1 MAVIAKIG
9 LLRKGGKVRTK
20 EGVFEVT
27 LNEDGRYVVP
37 GPAGEDSGLVRY
49 DFDRQI
55 LHVERP
61 GVTLEIRFRPELE
74 HTTFEY
80 GGHRYEIGT
89 MDFGAI
95 RFTEA
100 GRTAVR
106 GHVTISGV
114 RLLFV
119 ASDLEPIERE
129 LAFGLALRGSALDDL
144 FWQEDQPF
152 LMGLKEGAQDSL
164 LREEERRHREDR

>member
-20 EGVFEVT
+20 EGVFDVT

-37 GPAGEDSGLVRY
+37 GRAGEDPGLVRY
-49 DFDRQI
+49 DFDRQV
-55 LHVERP
+55 LHIERP
-61 GVTLEIRFRPELE
+61 AVTLEIRFRPELE
-74 HTTFEY
+74 RTTFDY

-89 MDFGAI
+89 MDFGTI
-95 RFTEA
+95 LFTEA
-100 GRTAVR
+100 GRAAIR

-114 RLLFV
+114 RLLSV

-129 LAFGLALRGSALDDL
+129 LAFGLALRSSALDDL

-152 LMGLKEGAQDSL
+152 LTGLQEGAQGSL
-164 LREEERRHREDR
+164 LREEERLHREDR